1 MFCFLYLERNPNGRW
16 IFLIYSLL
24 PKKALEGLK
33 AHICIKSEGR
43 NCFAAY
49 LNILPM
55 MSVTK
60 LEAVSSG
67 NVLVLFDEQLKDG
80 ENQAKVFDYV
90 VKIGTTAEFRAALN
104 HNDEA
109 GALAKY
115 QTNVLSPSPSPS
127 LSLAQPVTN
136 TDKNEAPICPAET
149 ILPTPRL
156 SPQSPVIV
164 TIASDDEE
172 PVLSHENLARG
183 RLPRLW
189 RQVGNVEDH
198 DYAIRFSM
206 EDHDTQ

>member
-1 MFCFLYLERNPNGRW
+1 MNDCAGRLFFENHTNRVMKPIVFLTGSIYRMFCFLYLERNPNGRW

-60 LEAVSSG
+60 SEAVVSG

-90 VKIGTTAEFRAALN
+90 VKICTTPKFCAALN
-104 HNDEA
+104 HNDKA
-109 GALAKY
+109 GAWPSTK
-115 QTNVLSPSPSPS
+115 QT
-127 LSLAQPVTN
+127 
-136 TDKNEAPICPAET
+136 
-149 ILPTPRL
+149 
-156 SPQSPVIV
+156 
-164 TIASDDEE
+164 
-172 PVLSHENLARG
+172 
-183 RLPRLW
+183 
-189 RQVGNVEDH
+189 
-198 DYAIRFSM
+198 F
-206 EDHDTQ
+206 

>member
-1 MFCFLYLERNPNGRW
+1 MFCFLYLERNPNGQW

-24 PKKALEGLK
+24 PKKALEGLE
-33 AHICIKSEGR
+33 AHICIKTEGR

-90 VKIGTTAEFRAALN
+90 VKIGTAAEFRAALN

-115 QTNVLSPSPSPS
+115 QTNVLSPRAS

-136 TDKNEAPICPAET
+136 PDENEAPISPPKQSYP
-149 ILPTPRL
+149 LQDRL
-156 SPQSPVIV
+156 HKVRS
-164 TIASDDEE
+164 
-172 PVLSHENLARG
+172 L
-183 RLPRLW
+183 
-189 RQVGNVEDH
+189 
-198 DYAIRFSM
+198 
-206 EDHDTQ
+206 

>member
-1 MFCFLYLERNPNGRW
+1 
-16 IFLIYSLL
+16 
-24 PKKALEGLK
+24 
-33 AHICIKSEGR
+33 
-43 NCFAAY
+43 
-49 LNILPM
+49 M
-55 MSVTK
+55 MSMTK

-67 NVLVLFDEQLKDG
+67 NVLFLFDEQLKDG

-115 QTNVLSPSPSPS
+115 QTNFLNPRAS

-136 TDKNEAPICPAET
+136 PDENEAPISPAET
-149 ILPTPRL
+149 ILPTPRS

-172 PVLSHENLARG
+172 PVLSHEHLARG